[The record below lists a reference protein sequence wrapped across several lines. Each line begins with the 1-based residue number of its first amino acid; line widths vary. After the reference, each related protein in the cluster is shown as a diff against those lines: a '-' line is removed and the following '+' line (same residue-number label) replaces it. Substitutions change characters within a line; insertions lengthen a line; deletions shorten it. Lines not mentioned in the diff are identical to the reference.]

1 VTGIARADEMTEG
14 WTSQDDYLILF
25 GESER
30 VAAENRYGFAT
41 LLPGFRLLGLRG
53 WDDFIVEDTAGRIYC
68 IPTVPAQREHLEI
81 YAASELETSLKP
93 DSRFAGKI
101 KWYVKPIAFGGD
113 PDIETNLI
121 WVDHEQHAQL
131 VRWWNDLDN
140 ALKGRK
146 A

>member
-1 VTGIARADEMTEG
+1 MGSVVGTISSWRILPAGSIAFQR
-14 WTSQDDYLILF
+14 F
-25 GESER
+25 
-30 VAAENRYGFAT
+30 
-41 LLPGFRLLGLRG
+41 
-53 WDDFIVEDTAGRIYC
+53 
-68 IPTVPAQREHLEI
+68 PAQREHLEI

-113 PDIETNLI
+113 PDIETNLT
-121 WVDHEQHAQL
+121 WVDHEQHSQL